1 MAREIN
7 LPFEVAHSKEGDFL
21 RQKSLREE
29 TLATEKLS
37 ANIQA
42 SLPGP
47 RRAGLF
53 LFF

>member
-29 TLATEKLS
+29 ATNRARK
-37 ANIQA
+37 NIPDF
-42 SLPGP
+42 SN
-47 RRAGLF
+47 RKIKR
-53 LFF
+53 